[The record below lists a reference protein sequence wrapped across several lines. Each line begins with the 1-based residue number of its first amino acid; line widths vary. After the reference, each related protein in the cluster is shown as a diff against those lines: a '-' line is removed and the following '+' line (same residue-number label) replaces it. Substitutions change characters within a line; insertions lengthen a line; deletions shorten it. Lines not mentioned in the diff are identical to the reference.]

1 MMAEFIDADQ
11 VEVESAI
18 KVTFEYEEFY
28 LSEEAARSL
37 RDSLNAS
44 LSGR

>member
-1 MMAEFIDADQ
+1 MAEFIDSDQ

-28 LSEEAARSL
+28 LSEDAAKSL
-37 RDSLNAS
+37 RDSLNA
-44 LSGR
+44 LLTGR